1 MNRQKSFLTLLT
13 LFLLMV
19 APVARAQRAP
29 AKTDGG
35 GPFFGV
41 DLGVSEPTNDNYR
54 AHVHTGGTAAPFAG
68 YMLNDWLGIQGQLH
82 FTFQPP
88 DNDHGRDM
96 PGQVGLNHE
105 NRYTTMAGVTVGP
118 RIAQPIGDL
127 LELYATGQGGGFKGV
142 SGRLNQWAPG
152 FSVGGGLDVN
162 VMPNFSVGLF
172 GRWNRAYMAPRPNI
186 LLYQVADEQGPA
198 DAEWVTAGVGL
209 KWSFKEAAAAP
220 PPPPPPAAV
229 VRPPALPPPT
239 KEKIVLRAVHF
250 DFDKSNIRPDA
261 RVILDE
267 AASILKER
275 RDINVAIQ
283 GHTDGVGTDAYNM
296 KLSHRRAASV
306 EQYLV
311 KHGVAASRLSSEGF
325 GKRQPVASNDTDE
338 GRAQNRRV
346 ELQVK

>member
-1 MNRQKSFLTLLT
+1 MNRQKTSLTLLI
-13 LFLLMV
+13 LLLLMV

-29 AKTDGG
+29 AKTEGG

-41 DLGVSEPTNDNYR
+41 DLGVSEPTNGNYR
-54 AHVHTGGTAAPFAG
+54 AHVQTGATAAPFAG

-82 FTFQPP
+82 FNYQPP
-88 DNDHGRDM
+88 DNDHRGFD
-96 PGQVGLNHE
+96 HE
-105 NRYTTMAGVTVGP
+105 NRDTTMAGATVGP

-127 LELYATGQGGGFKGV
+127 LELYATGQGGGFKGI

-152 FSVGGGLDVN
+152 FSLGGGLDVN
-162 VMPNFSVGLF
+162 VAPNMSVGLF
-172 GRWNRAYMAPRPNI
+172 GRWNRAYMAPHPYN
-186 LLYQVADEQGPA
+186 LVGQVANEQGPA
-198 DAEWVTAGVGL
+198 DIEWVTAGVGL

-220 PPPPPPAAV
+220 PPPPPPPPVAKA
-229 VRPPALPPPT
+229 PALPPPT

-275 RDINVAIQ
+275 KDINVAIQ
-283 GHTDGVGTDAYNM
+283 GHTDGVGSDKYNM

-306 EQYLV
+306 EEYLV
-311 KHGVAASRLSSEGF
+311 KHGVAAGRLASEGF